1 MAHSDDSVAQSGE
14 QKERITIA
22 FLVLGWIFVLLRIWT
37 RTYVIS
43 NFGWDDSTM
52 ILATVTIQPRCD
64 YVLSLHVPQMIFTV
78 YCGAIFYIDANG
90 GGTHITSVP
99 QLQLLTKV
107 TFPLNIRKRLC

>member
-1 MAHSDDSVAQSGE
+1 MAHSDDSVERKGE

-22 FLVLGWIFVLLRIWT
+22 FLVLGWTFVFLRVWT

-52 ILATVTIQPRCD
+52 ILATVNILFRCD
-64 YVLSLHVPQMIFTV
+64 DMLSSHVSQMVFTV
-78 YCGAIFYIDANG
+78 YCGALFYIDANG

-107 TFPLNIRKRLC
+107 SISVKVD